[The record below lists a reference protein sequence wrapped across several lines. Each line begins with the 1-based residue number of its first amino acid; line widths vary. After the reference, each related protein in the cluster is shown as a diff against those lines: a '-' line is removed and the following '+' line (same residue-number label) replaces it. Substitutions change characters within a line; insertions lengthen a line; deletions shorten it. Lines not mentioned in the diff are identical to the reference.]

1 MPDQS
6 TGRSEQLT
14 LQVADETFRDG
25 PQSLWANRLRTR
37 DMLPAAPHAAR
48 AGFARSNLLSGVGF
62 EVAVSFLEENPLTRF
77 RLLRELM
84 GQTPSTILVRSR
96 NLFGWTRYSDDVVT
110 FFLEHLAGLGLD
122 EFEVFDALN
131 DTRNVEHHVREGSRL
146 GMHTSACLTFSE
158 SPVHT
163 DDYFATKAK
172 EYASYGASG
181 ILLYD
186 ACGVLRPERVAPLVA
201 AIRNAAPG
209 IPVEMNVHDQTGL
222 ALECYREALRN
233 GVTALSSAARS
244 VAGSNSVPATADLVA
259 LAREEGVRVDLDE
272 DEIAWMD
279 SYFRYV
285 AYDYGKD
292 LAPHVDYDE
301 ETYRSYVGHQI
312 PGGMMS
318 HYVGQLEGLGLI
330 DRLPEVLEEAA
341 RVRVDLGCPG
351 MVTPFS
357 QLVGVQ
363 AMLNVLDGK
372 RFHTVPADL
381 RTYAAGHYGEPP
393 GAIDPDVLDKIL
405 GDAPVVDPMAAYAE
419 PMLPAIR
426 AGLPVDASD
435 DDVFFALFCQPGQVR
450 AMQQHPADELPV
462 RELSPL
468 GALVGH
474 LAGRDDISRLDVR
487 IDVGR

>member
-1 MPDQS
+1 M
-6 TGRSEQLT
+6 SEPTQLT
-14 LQVADETFRDG
+14 LEITDETFRDG

-37 DMLPAAPHAAR
+37 HMLPAAPHAAN

-62 EVAVSFLEENPLTRF
+62 EVAVSFLEENPLDRY

-84 GQTPSTILVRSR
+84 GQTRSTILVRSR
-96 NLFGWTRYSDDVVT
+96 NLFGWTRCSDDVVT
-110 FFLEHLAGLGLD
+110 FFLEYFAARGLD

-131 DTRNVEHHVREGSRL
+131 DTRNVEHHVREGNRL
-146 GMHTSACLTFSE
+146 GLHTSACLTFSE
-158 SPVHT
+158 SAVHT
-163 DDYFATKAK
+163 DEYFASKA
-172 EYASYGASG
+172 EQYASYGASG

-201 AIRNAAPG
+201 AIRRAAPG
-209 IPVEMNVHDQTGL
+209 LPVEMNVHDQTGL
-222 ALECYREALRN
+222 ALECYREALRH

-244 VAGSNSVPATADLVA
+244 VAGSNSVPATTDLIA
-259 LAREEGVRVDLDE
+259 LAKQEGVRVDLDE
-272 DEIAWMD
+272 GEVDWLD

-285 AYDYGKD
+285 AYDYGKE
-292 LAPHVDYDE
+292 LAPNVGYDE
-301 ETYRSYVGHQI
+301 ENYRAYVGHQI

-318 HYVGQLEGLGLI
+318 HYVGQLESLGLI
-330 DRLPEVLEEAA
+330 DRLPEVLDEAA

-372 RFHTVPADL
+372 RFQTVPADL

-393 GAIDPDVLDKIL
+393 GPIDPDVLDRIL

-419 PMLPAIR
+419 PMLPGIR
-426 AGLPVDASD
+426 AGLPVDATD
-435 DDVFFALFCQPGQVR
+435 DDTFFALFCQPAQVE
-450 AMQQHPADELPV
+450 AMKQHPADELPV
-462 RELSPL
+462 RALSPL
-468 GALVGH
+468 GAMVGH
-474 LAGRDDISRLDVR
+474 LAARDDISRLDVR
-487 IDVGR
+487 IDAGP

>member
-1 MPDQS
+1 MTDPAP
-6 TGRSEQLT
+6 T
-14 LQVADETFRDG
+14 LQITDETFRDG

-37 DMLPAAPHAAR
+37 HMLPAARHAAR
-48 AGFARSNLLSGVGF
+48 AGFTRSNLLSGVGF
-62 EVAVSFLEENPLTRF
+62 EVAVSFLEEDPLHRF
-77 RLLRELM
+77 RLLKSLM
-84 GQTPSTILVRSR
+84 GETPSTILVRSR

-110 FFLEHLAGLGLD
+110 FFFEHLLSLGLD

-131 DTRNVEHHVREGSRL
+131 DTRNIEHHIREGARL
-146 GMHTSACLTFSE
+146 GMHSSACLTFSE

-163 DDYFATKAK
+163 DEYFATKAK
-172 EYASYGASG
+172 QYASYGASA

-201 AIRNAAPG
+201 AIRAAAPG
-209 IPVEMNVHDQTGL
+209 LPVEMNVHDQTGL
-222 ALECYREALRN
+222 ALDCYREAMRA

-244 VAGSNSVPATADLVA
+244 VSGSNSVPATIDVIAVA
-259 LAREEGVRVDLDE
+259 GEEGLRCHLDE
-272 DEIAWMD
+272 DEVTWMD

-285 AYDYGKD
+285 AYDYGK
-292 LAPHVDYDE
+292 PPSPPVEYDE
-301 ETYRSYVGHQI
+301 DNYRSYVGHQI

-318 HYVGQLEGLGLI
+318 HYVGQLQGLGLL

-363 AMLNVLDGK
+363 AMLNVLEGR

-381 RTYAAGHYGEPP
+381 RSYAAGHYGEPP
-393 GAIDPDVLDKIL
+393 GPIAPEVLDKIL
-405 GDAPVVDPMAAYAE
+405 GDEPVVDPLPAYRE
-419 PMLPAIR
+419 EMLPAIR
-426 AGLPVDASD
+426 ATLPADVTD
-435 DDVFFALFCQPGQVR
+435 DDVFFALFCQPDKVA
-450 AMQQHPADELPV
+450 AMKAQPRDELPV

-474 LAGRDDISRLDVR
+474 LAQRNDISRLGVR

>member
-1 MPDQS
+1 MPADA
-6 TGRSEQLT
+6 SEQLT
-14 LQVADETFRDG
+14 LKVADETFRDG

-37 DMLPAAPHAAR
+37 HMLPAAPHAAN
-48 AGFARSNLLSGVGF
+48 AGFTRSNLLSGVGF
-62 EVAVSFLEENPLTRF
+62 EVAVSFLEEDPLQRF
-77 RLLRELM
+77 RLLRQLM
-84 GQTPSTILVRSR
+84 GETPSTILVRSR
-96 NLFGWTRYSDDVVT
+96 HLFGWKRYSDDAVT
-110 FFLEHLAGLGLD
+110 FFFEHLASMGLD
-122 EFEVFDALN
+122 EFEMFDALN
-131 DTRNVEHHVREGSRL
+131 DTRNVEHHIREGARL
-146 GMHTSACLTFSE
+146 GLHSSACLIYSE
-158 SPVHT
+158 SPIHT

-172 EYASYGASG
+172 EFASYGASAL
-181 ILLYD
+181 LLYD
-186 ACGVLRPERVAPLVA
+186 ACGVLRPERVGPLLT
-201 AIRNAAPG
+201 AIRAAAPDLP
-209 IPVEMNVHDQTGL
+209 IEMNVHDQTGL
-222 ALECYREALRN
+222 ALECYREALRH

-244 VAGSNSVPATADLVA
+244 VAGSNSVPSTTDLIAV
-259 LAREEGVRVDLDE
+259 AREEGVRVDLDE
-272 DEIAWMD
+272 DEVAWMD

-285 AYDYGKD
+285 AYDYGKE
-292 LAPHVDYDE
+292 LAPHVAYDE
-301 ETYRSYVGHQI
+301 DNYRDYVGHQI

-318 HYVGQLEGLGLI
+318 HYVGQLESLGLI

-393 GAIDPDVLDKIL
+393 GPINPDVLDRIL
-405 GDAPVVDPMAAYAE
+405 GDEPVVDPMAAYAE
-419 PMLPAIR
+419 PMLPGIR
-426 AGLPVDASD
+426 ATLPADATD
-435 DDVFFALFCQPGQVR
+435 DDLFFALFCQPAQVASVR
-450 AMQQHPADELPV
+450 QHPADELPV

-487 IDVGR
+487 IDVSR

>member
-1 MPDQS
+1 MTD
-6 TGRSEQLT
+6 ELT
-14 LQVADETFRDG
+14 LQIADETFRDG

-48 AGFARSNLLSGVGF
+48 AGFTRSNLLSGVGF
-62 EVAVSFLEENPLTRF
+62 EVAVSFLEENPLDRF

-84 GQTPSTILVRSR
+84 GETPSTILVRSR
-96 NLFGWTRYSDDVVT
+96 NLFGWTRYADDVVT
-110 FFLEHLAGLGLD
+110 FCLEHLHSMGLD

-131 DTRNVEHHVREGSRL
+131 DTRNIEHHIREGARL

-158 SPVHT
+158 SAVHT

-172 EYASYGASG
+172 EYAQYGASG

-201 AIRNAAPG
+201 AIQGAAPG
-209 IPVEMNVHDQTGL
+209 LPVELNVHDQTGL
-222 ALECYREALRN
+222 ALECYRKAMRV
-233 GVTALSSAARS
+233 GVTALSTAARP
-244 VAGSNSVPATADLVA
+244 VAGSNSVPATADVIA

-272 DEIAWMD
+272 DEVAWMD
-279 SYFRYV
+279 SYFRFV
-285 AYDYGKD
+285 AYDYGKPQRHD
-292 LAPHVDYDE
+292 VVYDE
-301 ETYRSYVGHQI
+301 ENYRSYVGHQI

-318 HYVGQLEGLGLI
+318 HYVGQLQGLGLI

-381 RTYAAGHYGEPP
+381 RAYAAGHYGEPP
-393 GAIDPDVLDKIL
+393 GAIAPDVLDKIL
-405 GDAPVVDPMAAYAE
+405 GDEPIVDPMAGYRE
-419 PMLPAIR
+419 EMLPGVR
-426 AGLPVDASD
+426 AELPADASD
-435 DDVFFALFCQPGQVR
+435 DDVFFALFCQPAQV
-450 AMQQHPADELPV
+450 AVMKQQPVDELPV

>member
-1 MPDQS
+1 M
-6 TGRSEQLT
+6 SEPERPT
-14 LQVADETFRDG
+14 LEIADETFRDG

-37 DMLPAAPHAAR
+37 HMLPAAPHAAN

-62 EVAVSFLEENPLTRF
+62 EVAISFLEENPLDRY

-84 GQTPSTILVRSR
+84 GRTPSTILVRSR
-96 NLFGWTRYSDDVVT
+96 NLFGWTRCSDDVVT
-110 FFLEHLAGLGLD
+110 LFLEYFAARGLD

-146 GMHTSACLTFSE
+146 GLHTSACLTFSE
-158 SPVHT
+158 STVHT
-163 DDYFATKAK
+163 DEYFASKAG

-201 AIRNAAPG
+201 AIRRGAPG
-209 IPVEMNVHDQTGL
+209 LPVEMNVHDQTGL
-222 ALECYREALRN
+222 ALECYREALRH

-244 VAGSNSVPATADLVA
+244 LSGSNSVPATTDVIA
-259 LAREEGVRVDLDE
+259 LAKEEGVRVDLDE
-272 DEIAWMD
+272 DEVDWLD

-285 AYDYGKD
+285 AYDYGKE
-292 LAPHVDYDE
+292 LAPHVGYDE
-301 ETYRSYVGHQI
+301 DNYRAYVGHQI

-381 RTYAAGHYGEPP
+381 RTYAAGHYGTPP
-393 GAIDPDVLDKIL
+393 GPIDPEVLDRIL
-405 GDAPVVDPMAAYAE
+405 GDAPVVDPMAAYRE
-419 PMLPAIR
+419 PMLPSIR
-426 AGLPVDASD
+426 AGLPVDATND
-435 DDVFFALFCQPGQVR
+435 DLLFALFCQPAQVEV
-450 AMQQHPADELPV
+450 MKQHPADELPV
-462 RELSPL
+462 RALSPL
-468 GALVGH
+468 GAMVGH

-487 IDVGR
+487 IDAGS

>member
-1 MPDQS
+1 M
-6 TGRSEQLT
+6 TEQPSLR
-14 LQVADETFRDG
+14 VADETFRDG

-37 DMLPAAPHAAR
+37 DMLPAVPHAAR

-62 EVAVSFLEENPLTRF
+62 EVAVSFLEENPLDRF
-77 RLLRELM
+77 RLLRELV
-84 GQTPSTILVRSR
+84 GKTPSTILVRSR

-110 FFLEHLAGLGLD
+110 FFLEYFRGLGLD

-131 DTRNVEHHVREGSRL
+131 DTRNIEHHIREGVRL

-163 DDYFATKAK
+163 DDYFAAKAK
-172 EYASYGASG
+172 EYASYGTTG

-186 ACGVLRPERVAPLVA
+186 ACGVLRPERVAPLVQ
-201 AIRNAAPG
+201 AIRHAAPG
-209 IPVEMNVHDQTGL
+209 LDIELNVHDQTGL
-222 ALECYREALRN
+222 ALACYREALRV
-233 GVTALSSAARS
+233 GVTALSSAARPL
-244 VAGSNSVPATADLVA
+244 AGSNSVPATADVVEIA
-259 LAREEGVRVDLDE
+259 LDEGVRVDLDLGE
-272 DEIAWMD
+272 VAWMD
-279 SYFRYV
+279 SYFGFV
-285 AYDYGKD
+285 AYDYGKPLRHD
-292 LAPHVDYDE
+292 VTYDE
-301 ETYRSYVGHQI
+301 TTFSSYVGHQI

-363 AMLNVLDGK
+363 AMLNVLDGN

-393 GAIDPDVLDKIL
+393 GPIDPDVLDRIL
-405 GDAPVVDPMAAYAE
+405 GDAPMADPMAAYAE
-419 PMLPAIR
+419 PMLPGIR
-426 AGLPVDASD
+426 SSLPADASD
-435 DDVFFALFCQPGQVR
+435 DDVFFALFCQPAAVE
-450 AMQQHPADELPV
+450 AMRQHPADELPV

-487 IDVGR
+487 IDVGH

>member
-1 MPDQS
+1 M
-6 TGRSEQLT
+6 T
-14 LQVADETFRDG
+14 LQIADESFRDG
-25 PQSLWANRLRTR
+25 PQSLWANRLRTK
-37 DMLPAAPHAAR
+37 DMLPAAPHAAA

-62 EVAVSFLEENPLTRF
+62 EVAISFLQENPLDRF

-84 GQTPSTILVRSR
+84 GSTPSTILVRSR

-110 FFLEHLAGLGLD
+110 FFLEYMKKHGLD

-131 DTRNVEHHVREGSRL
+131 DTQNVEHHVREGARL

-163 DDYFATKAK
+163 DEYFATKAK
-172 EYASYGASG
+172 EYQSHGASA

-201 AIRNAAPG
+201 AIRAAAPG
-209 IPVEMNVHDQTGL
+209 LDVELNVHDQTGL
-222 ALECYREALRN
+222 ALDCYREALKV

-244 VAGSNSVPATADLVA
+244 VSGSNSVPSTSDVISIADEL
-259 LAREEGVRVDLDE
+259 GIGVDLDR
-272 DEIAWMD
+272 DEVAWMD

-285 AYDYGKD
+285 AYAYGK
-292 LAPHVDYDE
+292 PQRNEIKYDE
-301 ETYRSYVGHQI
+301 KNYQNYVGHQI

-318 HYVGQLEGLGLI
+318 HYVGQLESLGLI
-330 DRLPEVLEEAA
+330 DRLPEVLEEAG
-341 RVRVDLGCPG
+341 RVREDLGCPG

-381 RTYAAGHYGEPP
+381 RAYASGAYGTPP
-393 GAIDPDVLDKIL
+393 GPIDENVLDRIL
-405 GDAPVVDPMAAYAE
+405 GNSPKVDPLAGYRE
-419 PMLPAIR
+419 DMLPAVK
-426 AGLPVDASD
+426 ASLPSNANED
-435 DDVFFALFCQPGQVR
+435 DIFLALFAR
-450 AMQQHPADELPV
+450 ANEIDVMHATPRDAVPV

-468 GALVGH
+468 GALVGQ
-474 LAGRDDISRLDVR
+474 LAAREDNVTLDVR
-487 IDVGR
+487 IDVGRA